1 MPAIEIHTFR
11 KVNCVDQLKKCVL
24 PSGAINLKLTS
35 YSDEEFKDLSIDYR
49 NITFDNIMTEFEFI
63 TEIDYSGK
71 KLELNKLYQFKIF
84 EKNYMEGTDFF
95 GTLLQHLRTE
105 KIKGSFQRY
114 FYYGVKTMTQSFDQL
129 GLFSNY
135 KPKVFVI
142 IGHNKSLLKKVF
154 SKIEEEELKE
164 EYPVD
169 DYDFYDINKYLERN
183 EGTHKDGALIQ
194 MTSDIV

>member
-1 MPAIEIHTFR
+1 MPTIEFHSFR
-11 KVNCVDQLKKCVL
+11 KVNCVDQLKKNVM
-24 PSGAINLKLTS
+24 PSGAINLKITT
-35 YSDEEFKDLSIDYR
+35 YAEDEFKNLSLDFR
-49 NITFDNIMTEFEFI
+49 NVTFDNMMIEFEYI
-63 TEIDYSGK
+63 YETDVANK

>member
-95 GTLLQHLRTE
+95 GTMLELLRTE
-105 KIKGSFQRY
+105 KLKNNKNRY
-114 FYYGVKTMTQSFDQL
+114 HYYGVRTIAQTFDQL
-129 GLFSNY
+129 ELFSNY
-135 KPKVFVI
+135 KTKIFVI
-142 IGHNKSLLKKVF
+142 VGKEKTLIKKVF
-154 SKIEEEELKE
+154 TNEQEEELKE
-164 EYPVD
+164 FYPVS
-169 DYDFYDINKYLERN
+169 DYDLYDINKYLEKHN
-183 EGTHKDGALIQ
+183 KTHRDGALIEMQ
-194 MTSDIV
+194 PDLI